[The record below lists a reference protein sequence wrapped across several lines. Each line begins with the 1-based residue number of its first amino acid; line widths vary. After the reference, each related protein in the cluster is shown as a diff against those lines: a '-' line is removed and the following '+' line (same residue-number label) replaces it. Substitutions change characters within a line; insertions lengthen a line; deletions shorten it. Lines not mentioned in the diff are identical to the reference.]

1 MLKREDLIFERFVV
15 GMLQTNCYLLADPH
29 SRKAVIVDP
38 GGGCDRILRRIT
50 EANLDLVAIANTHSH
65 FDHVMDA
72 WKLKKRLGGEIY
84 LHPKEEPF
92 LWDSVTGM
100 GAFFGMN
107 SGTSDMRIDRTYQE
121 GDLLQVGSMEFRVLD
136 TPGHSPGHVSLHLPP
151 ANLILVGDTLF
162 AGSIGRTDLPGGS
175 YEQLIRSVREKIFPL
190 DPGTVVFPGHGPETT
205 VGEERRTNPFFL

>member
-38 GGGCDRILRRIT
+38 GGGCDRIVRRIT

-72 WKLKKRLGGEIY
+72 WKLKGRLGGEIY
-84 LHPKEEPF
+84 LHPKEEPL
-92 LWDSVTGM
+92 LWNSVTGM
-100 GAFFGMN
+100 GAFFGMH
-107 SGTSDMRIDRTYQE
+107 SGTSDLRIDRTYQE

-136 TPGHSPGHVSLHLPP
+136 TPDIVP
-151 ANLILVGDTLF
+151 ATCP
-162 AGSIGRTDLPGGS
+162 SICPRQTSFSWG
-175 YEQLIRSVREKIFPL
+175 IRSLRGPSVERICRE
-190 DPGTVVFPGHGPETT
+190 DPTSS
-205 VGEERRTNPFFL
+205 